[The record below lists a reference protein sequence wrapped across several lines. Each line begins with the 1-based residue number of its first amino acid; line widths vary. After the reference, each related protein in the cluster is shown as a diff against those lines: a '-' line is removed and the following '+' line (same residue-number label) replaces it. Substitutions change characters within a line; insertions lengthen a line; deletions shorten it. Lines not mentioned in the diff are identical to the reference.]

1 MNNKTLK
8 DYIQVNSSFKTA
20 VNLYLSLNKTEKVL
34 SYIPTKASSVF
45 LKDYIKSVINNK
57 EQASLLVG
65 PYGKGKSHLLLV
77 LLAILS
83 LERNEKNQEV
93 IQELCEKFEVIDDG
107 DSLSEDIKYVWNNKR
122 FLPVIINNTSG
133 DLNQAFLTAL
143 HDALKREG
151 LEKLSPDTYFSL
163 AFERIN
169 SWKKDYPE
177 TFSQFVSELKRNA
190 IDPVKFVADLKRYSK
205 NALNTFIEIYPKVTA
220 GSVFNPLA
228 ASDVLPLY
236 KSVSEKLVEEY
247 EYSGIYIVF
256 DEFSKFIEG
265 LDRKNVGNDM
275 KLIQDMCELA
285 NDSSNSQIHFTMV
298 THKSIKEYGKYLSIE
313 LINAFTGIEGRIIEK
328 FFVTSS
334 KNNYELIKHAIIKD
348 ESIYTEK
355 KIKKYLDSNKLDKYY
370 QLPIFGSNFK
380 KEDFDEIVLKG
391 CYPLNPVATYLLL
404 NVSEKVA
411 QNERTLFTFISN
423 DEPNSMARFIS
434 EHENDAPWILGAD
447 AIYDYFSGL
456 FKKEVSNELVHS
468 IWLSAEAAINKC
480 VNDEERRVVK
490 AIAIIQVVNKSEEII
505 ASENSIFLSLNDE
518 ELGETIEELVK
529 RQVIYKKGASGA
541 YVFKTKA
548 GTELRAEIRRQKEIK
563 GDNINYGQAL
573 ELITDRHFVIPRRFN
588 SIHYMTR
595 YFSHEYLSV
604 DAFLTVSDINTLLND
619 RADGKVITL
628 YSFEGINQTQIKEHI
643 QKLNCDRLVVVV
655 PKHKLSVQKEIKE
668 FAILQSIRDDRVF
681 LSENEAIHREIPL
694 LEEDITLVVE
704 EELEKEYDATNAL
717 VFYYEGIK
725 LKKLGGCKEE
735 CAVNA
740 CCESVYSKTP
750 KINNEIINRSVIATA
765 QTKKARATIID
776 EIIKGAGVVS
786 ADFYAGTNQEATI
799 YRSLFCNTGLV
810 DGIADSNLFE
820 ILEILD
826 KYVDEC
832 VDNKQSFKPVIDKIT
847 SAPYGMRMGVVPIY
861 LSYIL
866 ARRREDIV
874 VYYADHEVQISA
886 DIIVNM
892 CEKADDYSLFVSKED
907 HLKEKYIRKLNEL
920 FSVSETRNLTENRI
934 KNIVICMQRW
944 FRSLPLVT
952 RNVANIKAYTDS
964 TLASN
969 MKKLQRNLQKV
980 EFNSYE
986 ILFSTLPKE
995 FDTKSYEKTYKIIED
1010 CKNSYDAYLEW
1021 MMNEIINVTYEIYGG
1036 KRKLDLYHLL
1046 KEWYEKQSGTSKQ
1059 GLLDGRVTNYMS
1071 CLEKLNVY
1079 DDLEVAKKVA
1089 KAVTDVYVDNW
1100 TDDTFE
1106 EYKTSLL
1113 ELKNQIESVK
1123 EASSTEQMKLSF
1135 MGSKGNLIEKY
1146 YEPVDESTGSILRN
1160 ILEDT
1165 LEEFDDMSVND
1176 RVGILLEMIEK
1187 VIG

>member
-1 MNNKTLK
+1 MDNKTLK

-45 LKDYIKSVINNK
+45 LKDYIKSVKNNK

-83 LERNEKNQEV
+83 LERNEENDK
-93 IQELCEKFEVIDDG
+93 IISLLCDKFSAIDG
-107 DSLSEDIKYVWNNKR
+107 SDSIEDDIRFVWEHKR
-122 FLPVIINNTSG
+122 FLPVIINNASG

-151 LEKLSPDTYFSL
+151 LEELAPDTYFSL
-163 AFERIN
+163 AYERIN
-169 SWKKDYPE
+169 SWKNDYPE
-177 TFSQFVSELKRNA
+177 TFTQFVNELKKTGV
-190 IDPVKFVADLKRYSK
+190 DPVKFVADLKRYSK
-205 NALNTFIEIYPKVTA
+205 TALGTFIEIYPRVTA

-275 KLIQDMCELA
+275 KLIQDLCELA
-285 NDSSNSQIHFTMV
+285 NDSSNSQIFFTMV
-298 THKSIKEYGKYLSIE
+298 THKSIKEYGKYLSTE
-313 LINAFTGIEGRIIEK
+313 LINAFTGIEGRIVEK

-334 KNNYELIKHAIIKD
+334 KNNYELIKHAIYKD
-348 ESIYTEK
+348 ESIFSAKEV
-355 KIKKYLDSNKLDKYY
+355 KKYINPNKLGRYY
-370 QLPIFGSNFK
+370 QLPIFGSNFN
-380 KEDFDEIVLKG
+380 KEDFEEIVLKG

-423 DEPNSMARFIS
+423 DEPKSMARFIA
-434 EHENDAPWILGAD
+434 EHNSDTPWIIGAD

-468 IWLSAEAAINKC
+468 VWLSAEAALNKC
-480 VNDEERRVVK
+480 NNDEEKKVIK
-490 AIAIIQVVNKSEEII
+490 AIAIIHVVNKSEEIL
-505 ASENSIFLSLNDE
+505 ASDTNIYLALNDE
-518 ELGETIEELVK
+518 ELGETIDELVK

-548 GTELRAEIRRQKEIK
+548 GTELRAEIRRQREIK

-573 ELITDRHFVIPRRFN
+573 ELITDKHFIIPRRFN
-588 SIHYMTR
+588 SMHFMTR
-595 YFSHEYLSV
+595 YFTHEFVSV
-604 DAFLTVSDINTLLND
+604 DAFLAIPDASILLD
-619 RADGKVITL
+619 DKADGKVITL
-628 YSFEGINQTQIKEHI
+628 FSFDGFNLSEIKDHI
-643 QKLNCDRLVVVV
+643 KDLNSEKLVVVV
-655 PKHKLSVQKEIKE
+655 PKHKLSVQKQVKE
-668 FAILQSIRDDRVF
+668 FAILQGIREDKKF
-681 LSENEAIHREIPL
+681 LLENEAVTREIPL
-694 LEEDITLVVE
+694 LEEDITLIVE
-704 EELEKEYDATNAL
+704 EELGREYDSVNSS
-717 VFYYEGIK
+717 VYIINNSK
-725 LKKLGGCKEE
+725 LKKLDGCKEE
-735 CAVNA
+735 LAVNV
-740 CCESVYSKTP
+740 CCESVYCKTP

-765 QTKKARATIID
+765 QTKKARTSIIE
-776 EIIKGAGVVS
+776 EIINSAGNVQPE
-786 ADFYAGTNQEATI
+786 FYAGTNQEATI

-810 DGIADSNLFE
+810 DGITEPNLFE

-826 KYVDEC
+826 SFVDEC
-832 VDNKQSFKPVIDKIT
+832 VDAKLSLKTVIKKIT

-861 LSYIL
+861 LAYIL
-866 ARRREDIV
+866 SRRREDIV
-874 VYYADHEVQISA
+874 VYYANSEVQISPE
-886 DIIVNM
+886 IIVNM

-907 HLKEKYIRKLNEL
+907 HLKEKYIKNLNEL

-952 RNVANIKAYTDS
+952 RNVANIDAFADAK
-964 TLASN
+964 LAVQ

-986 ILFSTLPKE
+986 ILFSILPEE
-995 FDTKSYEKTYKIIED
+995 FETKSYDKTYKIIEA
-1010 CKNSYDAYLEW
+1010 CKNAYDSYLGWVLD
-1021 MMNEIINVTYEIYGG
+1021 EIIEVTYDSYGG

-1046 KEWYEKQSGTSKQ
+1046 KEWYEQQSDTSKQ

-1071 CLEKLNVY
+1071 CIEKLDVY
-1079 DDLEVAKKVA
+1079 DDIEVVKRIA

-1100 TDDTFE
+1100 TDSTFN
-1106 EYKTSLL
+1106 EYKDLL
-1113 ELKNQIESVK
+1113 IELKNQIESVK
-1123 EASSTEQMKLSF
+1123 ETDNSQQMKLSF
-1135 MGSKGNLIEKY
+1135 TGLNGKPIEKY
-1146 YEPVDESTGSILRN
+1146 YERVDESTGSILRN

-1165 LEEFDDMSVND
+1165 LEEFDDLSVND